1 MQDSCT
7 QADNFKTAGPLIP
20 QWVINNG
27 PVDSNL
33 VSFTFTVAKAA
44 TPGNSLILAS
54 LI

>member
-1 MQDSCT
+1 MQDSGS

-33 VSFTFTVAKAA
+33 VSLLY
-44 TPGNSLILAS
+44 SC
-54 LI
+54 